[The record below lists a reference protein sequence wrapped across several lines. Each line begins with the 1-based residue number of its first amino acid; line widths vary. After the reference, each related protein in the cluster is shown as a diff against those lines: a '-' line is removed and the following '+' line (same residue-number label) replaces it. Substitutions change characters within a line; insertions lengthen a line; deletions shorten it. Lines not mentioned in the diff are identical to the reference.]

1 MLLMP
6 TQTPISVKLDQEVY
20 DAIELEMRAT
30 GAKRNRIINV
40 AVLEYLNNLDEERR
54 KKCMMVGT

>member
-1 MLLMP
+1 MS

-20 DAIELEMRAT
+20 DAIEQEMRAT

-54 KKCMMVGT
+54 RKCFVVGT

>member
-1 MLLMP
+1 MP

-20 DAIELEMRAT
+20 DAIELEMRST

>member
-1 MLLMP
+1 MP
-6 TQTPISVKLDQEVY
+6 TQMPISVKLDQEVY

-40 AVLEYLNNLDEERR
+40 AVLEYLNNLDETRR

>member
-1 MLLMP
+1 MP

-20 DAIELEMRAT
+20 DAIELERRAT

-54 KKCMMVGT
+54 KKCYMVGT

>member
-1 MLLMP
+1 MP

-54 KKCMMVGT
+54 KKCIMVGT

>member
-1 MLLMP
+1 MP

-40 AVLEYLNNLDEERR
+40 AVLEYLNNLDETRR
-54 KKCMMVGT
+54 RKCMMVGT

>member
-1 MLLMP
+1 MP

>member
-1 MLLMP
+1 MP

-54 KKCMMVGT
+54 RKCLMVGT

>member
-1 MLLMP
+1 MP

-40 AVLEYLNNLDEERR
+40 AVLEYLNNLDETRRR
-54 KKCMMVGT
+54 KSMMVGT

>member
-1 MLLMP
+1 MS

-20 DAIELEMRAT
+20 DAIEQEMRAT

-54 KKCMMVGT
+54 RKCFKVGT

>member
-1 MLLMP
+1 MP

-20 DAIELEMRAT
+20 DAIELEMRET

-40 AVLEYLNNLDEERR
+40 AVLEYLNNLDETRRR
-54 KKCMMVGT
+54 KSMMVGT

>member
-1 MLLMP
+1 MP

-40 AVLEYLNNLDEERR
+40 AVLEYLNNLDETRR

>member
-1 MLLMP
+1 MT

-54 KKCMMVGT
+54 RKCLMVGT

>member
-1 MLLMP
+1 MP

-40 AVLEYLNNLDEERR
+40 AVMEYLNNLDETRR
-54 KKCMMVGT
+54 RKCMMVGT

>member
-1 MLLMP
+1 MP

-20 DAIELEMRAT
+20 DAIELEMRVT

-40 AVLEYLNNLDEERR
+40 AVLEYLNNLDEARR
-54 KKCMMVGT
+54 RKCMMVGT

>member
-1 MLLMP
+1 MP

-40 AVLEYLNNLDEERR
+40 AVLEYLNNLDETRR
-54 KKCMMVGT
+54 RKCMMVGM

>member
-1 MLLMP
+1 MS

-20 DAIELEMRAT
+20 DALEQERRAT

-40 AVLEYLNNLDEERR
+40 AVLEYLNNLDVVRRR
-54 KKCMMVGT
+54 KCFKVGT

>member
-1 MLLMP
+1 MP

-40 AVLEYLNNLDEERR
+40 AVLEYLNNLDETRR
-54 KKCMMVGT
+54 KKCFMVGT

>member
-1 MLLMP
+1 MP

-40 AVLEYLNNLDEERR
+40 AVLEYLNNLDEARR
-54 KKCMMVGT
+54 RKCMMVGT

>member
-1 MLLMP
+1 MP

-54 KKCMMVGT
+54 RKCMMVGT

>member
-1 MLLMP
+1 M
-6 TQTPISVKLDQEVY
+6 PISVKLDQEVY

-40 AVLEYLNNLDEERR
+40 AVLEYLNNLDEARR
-54 KKCMMVGT
+54 RKCMMVGT

>member
-1 MLLMP
+1 MP
-6 TQTPISVKLDQEVY
+6 TQTPISVKLDKEVY

-54 KKCMMVGT
+54 RKCFMVGT

>member
-1 MLLMP
+1 MP

-30 GAKRNRIINV
+30 GAKRNRIINA
-40 AVLEYLNNLDEERR
+40 AVLEYLKNLDEERR

>member
-1 MLLMP
+1 MP

-30 GAKRNRIINV
+30 GAKRNRIINL

-54 KKCMMVGT
+54 KKCLMVGT

>member
-1 MLLMP
+1 MP
-6 TQTPISVKLDQEVY
+6 TQMPISVKLDQEVY

-40 AVLEYLNNLDEERR
+40 AVLEYLNNLDETRR
-54 KKCMMVGT
+54 RKCMMVGT

>member
-1 MLLMP
+1 MP

-54 KKCMMVGT
+54 KKCFMVGT

>member
-1 MLLMP
+1 MS

-20 DAIELEMRAT
+20 DAIEQEMRAT

-40 AVLEYLNNLDEERR
+40 AVLEYLNNLDDERR
-54 KKCMMVGT
+54 RKCCKVGT

>member
-1 MLLMP
+1 MS

>member
-1 MLLMP
+1 MP

-40 AVLEYLNNLDEERR
+40 AVLEYLNNLDETRR
-54 KKCMMVGT
+54 KKRMMVGT